1 MAFPTRLQ
9 VKQLFLQVCDDPAA
23 SVFTD
28 VANPSTGAV
37 SVFQAGF
44 SQAYDILFNNALN
57 QQIPLVEKVVQG
69 IIIPPSP
76 IPFGVTPAQIGLF
89 DFGDVE
95 WVSERAAGSTDQFKD
110 LIDTDR
116 LPQQQPTDRLIYFVY
131 QNGMLNFIGCTTPR
145 ELQLKYVFSSAGAP
159 TDDTVAVAFDNCLNF
174 LTNYA
179 AGCVLRNKGYDEMG
193 ARALSFA
200 VGPKFDLGQIGGELF
215 RLMQPLVRSRQNV
228 KVAPKPYSSRPW
240 RRGYA
245 GYGSGYVQS
254 QFGTTGGGGSQNVPL
269 QFSSSN
275 FGATTIV
282 GSIDG
287 SNLIFF
293 FPIPVYPSYGIFRN
307 GVYQTS
313 GVDYIPFGANQFTF
327 LAGSVPQPGDIISGE
342 AYPVY

>member
-9 VKQLFLQVCDDPAA
+9 VKQLFWQIADDPSA

-28 VANPSTGAV
+28 TANPSTGAV

-89 DFGDVE
+89 DFADIE
-95 WVSERAAGSTDQFKD
+95 WLGERAAGSTDQFKD

-116 LPQQQPTDRLIYFVY
+116 LPQQQPTDRLIYFCY

-159 TDDTVAVAFDNCLNF
+159 TDDTLSVAFDNSLNF
-174 LTNYA
+174 LANYSF
-179 AGCVLRNKGYDEMG
+179 GCVGPNKGYEATG

-200 VGPKFDLGQIGGELF
+200 VGPKFDLGVIGGELF

-228 KVAPKPYSSRPW
+228 VVAHKPFTSRPW
-240 RRGYA
+240 RGGYA
-245 GYGSGYVQS
+245 GYGSGYVAS
-254 QFGTTGGGGSQNVPL
+254 QFSTTGGSSPNVPQ
-269 QFSSSN
+269 QFSS
-275 FGATTIV
+275 AA
-282 GSIDG
+282 
-287 SNLIFF
+287 
-293 FPIPVYPSYGIFRN
+293 
-307 GVYQTS
+307 
-313 GVDYIPFGANQFTF
+313 FGANAIIGTIDGINTVFFLAVGVLGMAVYLNGVLQTLGADYVALNNMITF
-327 LAGSVPQPGDIISGE
+327 LGTPPQPGAIITAE
-342 AYPVY
+342 AYPIVQV

>member
-69 IIIPPSP
+69 IIIPPFP
-76 IPFGVTPAQIGLF
+76 GIFGVTPAQIGLQ
-89 DFGDVE
+89 DLGDIE

-116 LPQQQPTDRLIYFVY
+116 LPQQQPTDRLIYFCY

-179 AGCVLRNKGYDEMG
+179 AGCVLGNKGYDEMG

-200 VGPKFDLGQIGGELF
+200 VGPKFDTGVIGGELF

-240 RRGYA
+240 RGGYA
-245 GYGSGYVQS
+245 GYGSGYVAAVQA
-254 QFGTTGGGGSQNVPL
+254 GTTGGGSQNVPQ
-269 QFSSSN
+269 QFSVS
-275 FGATTIV
+275 A
-282 GSIDG
+282 GSITPVPDG
-287 SNLIFF
+287 IVSTFWLTLPTYAFSLF
-293 FPIPVYPSYGIFRN
+293 KN
-307 GVYQTS
+307 GDLQTI
-313 GVDYIPFGANQFTF
+313 GVDYVPFGTNQFTF
-327 LAGSVPQPGDIISGE
+327 VPGAIPQPGDQLTAEGYVKYS
-342 AYPVY
+342 